1 MAQSF
6 DSQLW
11 RLVLQALE
19 LQESPY
25 YLDACQAILELGY
38 RKREIE
44 EQEFHDGLQDLDPF
58 IRRCVYLILKL
69 ESDYPKGRKAL

>member
-1 MAQSF
+1 MQGYE
-6 DSQLW
+6 DRLW
-11 RLVLQALE
+11 RAVNEALA
-19 LQESPY
+19 LRNSPY
-25 YLDACQAILELGY
+25 YLDACQAIVDLGY

-44 EQEFHDGLQDLDPF
+44 EEEFHDGLQDLDPF